1 MPAASSPRSTRKSIG
16 RNNHMRNEYQIVLKR
31 NGHVI
36 LVDTKEIDDASIMS
50 TTNADEFEKKVR
62 DYVRALNK

>member
-1 MPAASSPRSTRKSIG
+1 MQ
-16 RNNHMRNEYQIVLKR
+16 NEYQIVLKR
-31 NGHVI
+31 NGHVV

-50 TTNADEFEKKVR
+50 TPNADEFEKKVR